1 MFIISHFLFCHPSS
15 VSMKCQWRNLKKEKK
30 KSTKKPTVSYSQ
42 VKMWTPEHRLRIIFI
57 TICFWFFLSLLF
69 LLSSHLSSYVLGLAG
84 ARAPPGKV
92 WGPTA
97 GPKGLHGA
105 GTSRWPWA
113 AGLAQGQMATR
124 DSSRRGH
131 MATRA
136 WHTLYA
142 DPNYRAG
149 FAWGKGKGFTV
160 FPSLLRLMCAV
171 WSAGDGAT
179 AEPFQTLFSV
189 VFFFLFCF
197 FQ

>member
-1 MFIISHFLFCHPSS
+1 
-15 VSMKCQWRNLKKEKK
+15 
-30 KSTKKPTVSYSQ
+30 
-42 VKMWTPEHRLRIIFI
+42 
-57 TICFWFFLSLLF
+57 
-69 LLSSHLSSYVLGLAG
+69 
-84 ARAPPGKV
+84 
-92 WGPTA
+92 
-97 GPKGLHGA
+97 
-105 GTSRWPWA
+105 
-113 AGLAQGQMATR
+113 
-124 DSSRRGH
+124 

-189 VFFFLFCF
+189 VFFFFVLFFSVANKFSPFSCSLVYDGF
-197 FQ
+197 HQHVGHERWRKMKDNMCITEI